1 MNGRKRHLLVDT
13 LGLVL
18 NVVVHPADIGDR
30 DGAHLVLAPVPTTY
44 PQLQHLWADQGYSGQ
59 LADWVAEELGLV
71 LELVHR
77 PPRWEWV
84 TADEQP
90 TSMPTGFTIQ
100 PRRWVVERT
109 LAWIGRYRRMSK
121 DYEFLPTSVEAFIYL
136 AMSRLMLARLARADA
151 RLSG

>member
-1 MNGRKRHLLVDT
+1 MHGRKRHLLVDT

-30 DGAHLVLAPVPTTY
+30 DGAKLVLAPVPAAY
-44 PQLQHLWADQGYSGQ
+44 PRLQHLWADQGYTGQ
-59 LADWVAEELGLV
+59 LADWMLQQLGLV
-71 LELVHR
+71 LALVRR
-77 PPRWEWV
+77 PSRWEWV
-84 TADEQP
+84 AADAQP
-90 TSMPTGFTIQ
+90 TAMPTGFPVQ

-121 DYEFLPTSVEAFIYL
+121 DYEFLPASVEAFVYL

-151 RLSG
+151 RLSA